1 MAGRGR
7 VDDLA
12 EFSCG
17 ETLRWWEPLPARSSP
32 PSPPLLAGP
41 RQRVQRRGEEIGAGV
56 VSRTPRPA
64 PHRATPQ
71 SVRSPELRDPPFH
84 RPSPCSVFRI
94 GVGALTWTCRYRLWL
109 SQHSRYEPSK
119 SRRVNEFT
127 RPTRPY
133 HSSAPARTTRP
144 TRPYHSS
151 APARITRLHSSA
163 PARIT
168 RPTRPYHSSAPA
180 RTTRPTRPYHSSDSP
195 VSLAWL
201 PPSLKLPRNISQ

>member
-1 MAGRGR
+1 MALFDGMVTFGGVGDDVAGRGR

-32 PSPPLLAGP
+32 PSRPLLAGP
-41 RQRVQRRGEEIGAGV
+41 RQRVQRRGEEVGAGA

-64 PHRATPQ
+64 PHRATSETPPPPVSGGEAAQRQGWVPHFSSVATPQ

-84 RPSPCSVFRI
+84 RPLPCSAFRI
-94 GVGALTWTCRYRLWL
+94 GVGSLTWTCRYRLWL

-127 RPTRPY
+127 RPY
-133 HSSAPARTTRP
+133 HSPVS
-144 TRPYHSS
+144 
-151 APARITRLHSSA
+151 L
-163 PARIT
+163 ARIT
-168 RPTRPYHSSAPA
+168 RPPRPYHS
-180 RTTRPTRPYHSSDSP
+180 YHSP
-195 VSLAWL
+195 GC
-201 PPSLKLPRNISQ
+201 PRR